1 MYKVLKYA
9 GLVLLSALLLGLSL
23 ALLIPAVRNV
33 SIIKEKGTFSSP
45 IVMRP
50 LSIPSKIFDSQGNL
64 IYLVQNGQNRTTVT
78 LNQVPQLVKS
88 AVLDVEDHTYYLH
101 GAIDLRSIG
110 RALVADFSGQAGLQG
125 GSTITQQ
132 LVKQAVL
139 NSSRTLSRKF
149 SEAIISFRLQGVM
162 TKAQIFQR
170 YLNTIYFGE
179 GAYGIAA
186 AAQTY
191 FGENLNQLD
200 VAQSALLAALI
211 ENPSGYDPFYYPT
224 YAMQRRNLAIEQMF
238 QYGTISRAQEIAAK
252 KEPLPTVSHRPTF
265 NSPSA
270 FVTEVVSELETE
282 PQFSFLGSDPTQRYA
297 SLTNGGY
304 SIQTTLNPTDQAYA
318 DAAVKKIVPNT
329 NGKYTAAL
337 VSTDPKTGN
346 VLAMVS
352 GNPNPGSG
360 GFNVATGR
368 GGTGRQPG
376 SSFKIF
382 TLASALESGYSPT
395 DIIDGTGPCT
405 FTVPNT
411 KPFPYVASNA
421 EPGYGLMTLTDA
433 TANSVNCAYIR
444 LAIKVGLQNVV
455 DTAHIMGVKSPL
467 LAVPSVAI
475 GSEDVTPLEMATA
488 YGVLASG
495 GYLHPARFIT
505 SVIDSTGK
513 YVYNPVVSSQRV
525 LSSRIVAVMDSV
537 LQQVIIRGTGT
548 AAAIGRPAAGKTGT
562 TDNFTDGWFDG
573 YTPQMVTT
581 VWMGDPA
588 GDVPMYDV
596 GGIPVY
602 GGTYPARIWHSYMA
616 SALSGQPVEQFP
628 AVSPSWIP
636 PSKFIVPIDS
646 PGAITSP
653 TTTTSTSAPTTSTT
667 APTTSA
673 SPTTAP
679 TTSASPTTTPA
690 TTTSGQTTSS
700 TLAPSTIPSSSTSS
714 SSSSSTT
721 AASG

>member
-1 MYKVLKYA
+1 MNKVLKYA
-9 GLVLLSALLLGLSL
+9 GLLLLSAVLLGLSL
-23 ALLIPAVRNV
+23 ALLIPTVRNV
-33 SIIKEKGTFSSP
+33 SIFKEKGTFSSP

-101 GAIDLRSIG
+101 GAIDLKSIG
-110 RALVADFSGQAGLQG
+110 RALVADFSGGAGLQG
-125 GSTITQQ
+125 GSTITEQ

-162 TKAQIFQR
+162 TKSQIFER
-170 YLNTIYFGE
+170 YLNTVYFGE

-191 FGENLNQLD
+191 FGEDLSKLD

-211 ENPSGYDPFYYPT
+211 ENPSGYDPFYYPS
-224 YAMQRRNLAIEQMF
+224 YAKQRRDLAIDQMY
-238 QYGTISRAQEIAAK
+238 QYGTISLAQDIAAK
-252 KEPLPTVSHRPTF
+252 KEPLPTVSHRPIF
-265 NSPSA
+265 SSPSS
-270 FVTEVVSELETE
+270 FVTEVVDELETA
-282 PQFSFLGSDPTQRYA
+282 PQYSFLGSDPTQRYA

-304 SIQTTLNPTDQAYA
+304 SIQTTLNPTDQAFA

-329 NGKYTAAL
+329 NGKFTAAL
-337 VSTDPKTGN
+337 VSTDPNTGN

-382 TLASALESGYSPT
+382 TLAAALESGYSPS

-411 KPFPYVASNA
+411 KPFPYVAGNA

-444 LAIKVGLQNVV
+444 LAINVGLQNVV
-455 DTAHIMGVKSPL
+455 DTAQIMGVKSPL
-467 LAVPSVAI
+467 LAVPSIAI

-495 GYLHPARFIT
+495 GFLHPARFIT
-505 SVIDSTGK
+505 SVVDSTGK
-513 YVYNPVVSSQRV
+513 YVYNPVLTSQRV
-525 LSSRIVAVMDSV
+525 LSSRIVAIMDSV

-548 AAAIGRPAAGKTGT
+548 AAALGRPAAGKTGT

-581 VWMGDPA
+581 VWMGDPS
-588 GDVPMYDV
+588 GNVSMYNV
-596 GGIPVY
+596 GGIQVF
-602 GGTYPARIWHSYMA
+602 GGTYPAEIWHNYMSNALA
-616 SALSGQPVEQFP
+616 SQPAEQFP
-628 AVSPSWIP
+628 AVVPSWIP

-646 PGAITSP
+646 PGSIMAPT
-653 TTTTSTSAPTTSTT
+653 TTTTSTTTTAPTTSTT
-667 APTTSA
+667 VA
-673 SPTTAP
+673 
-679 TTSASPTTTPA
+679 
-690 TTTSGQTTSS
+690 
-700 TLAPSTIPSSSTSS
+700 PSSSTSS
-714 SSSSSTT
+714 SAPITSSPGTTTQNGSANAPSTSSSVPIGGLSPVG
-721 AASG
+721 SGAG

>member
-1 MYKVLKYA
+1 MIKVLKYA
-9 GLVLLSALLLGLSL
+9 GLIALSAVLLGLSV
-23 ALLIPAVRNV
+23 ALLIPTVRNV
-33 SIIKEKGTFSSP
+33 SILKEKGTFSSP

-64 IYLVQNGQNRTTVT
+64 IYLIQNGQNRTTVS

-110 RALVADFSGQAGLQG
+110 RALVSDFSGGSLQG

-162 TKAQIFQR
+162 TKSQIFER

-179 GAYGIAA
+179 GAYGIAT

-191 FGENLNQLD
+191 FGEDLSKLD
-200 VAQSALLAALI
+200 VAQAALLAALI
-211 ENPSGYDPFYYPT
+211 ENPSGYDPFYYPA
-224 YAMQRRNLAIEQMF
+224 YAMQRRNLAIDQMY
-238 QYGTISRAQEIAAK
+238 QYGTISYAQDVAAK
-252 KEPLPTVSHRPTF
+252 KEPLPTVSHRPIFT
-265 NSPSA
+265 SPSS
-270 FVTEVVSELETE
+270 FVTEVVDELETA
-282 PQFSFLGSDPTQRYA
+282 PQYSFLGSDPTQRYA

-304 SIQTTLNPTDQAYA
+304 TIQTTLNPKDQALA

-329 NGKYTAAL
+329 NGKFTAAL
-337 VSTDPKTGN
+337 VSTDPNTGN

-352 GNPNPGSG
+352 GNPNAGSG

-382 TLASALESGYSPT
+382 TLAAALESGYSPT

-421 EPGYGLMTLTDA
+421 EPGYGLMTITDA

-444 LAIKVGLQNVV
+444 LAINVGLQNVV
-455 DTAHIMGVKSPL
+455 DTAQIMGVKSPL

-505 SVIDSTGK
+505 SVVDSTGK
-513 YVYNPVVSSQRV
+513 YVYNPVLSSQRV

-581 VWMGDPA
+581 VWMGDPS

-602 GGTYPARIWHSYMA
+602 GGTYPAEIWHNYMA
-616 SALSGQPVEQFP
+616 NALAGQPAEQFP
-628 AVSPSWIP
+628 AVVPSWIP

-653 TTTTSTSAPTTSTT
+653 TTTTSSTTSTT
-667 APTTSA
+667 VTTSI
-673 SPTTAP
+673 
-679 TTSASPTTTPA
+679 
-690 TTTSGQTTSS
+690 TSS
-700 TLAPSTIPSSSTSS
+700 TTPTTVTSITSSPSTTPSAAGILPPVTSTISQATQNGSTSS
-714 SSSSSTT
+714 G
-721 AASG
+721 SGSG